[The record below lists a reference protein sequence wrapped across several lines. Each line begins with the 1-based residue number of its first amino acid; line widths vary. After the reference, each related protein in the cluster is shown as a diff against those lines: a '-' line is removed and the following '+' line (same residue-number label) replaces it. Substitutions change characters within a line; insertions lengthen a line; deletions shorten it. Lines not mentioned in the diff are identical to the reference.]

1 MAREASAHRLH
12 GLMAEFD
19 SPTALVEAATK
30 ARLAGYRSM
39 DAYSPIPIEELDEA
53 LDLRRTR
60 LPLLVLL
67 GGIIGGL
74 GGFGLQVWASAV
86 AYPMNVGGRPIIS
99 WPQFIPVMFETTVLG
114 AALTAFFG
122 MWALNKLPQPYHPV
136 FNVDAFT
143 RASTDRFFLVIET
156 ADPRFDRTSTW
167 NFLESTHPIGVFEV
181 AP

>member
-1 MAREASAHRLH
+1 
-12 GLMAEFD
+12 MAEFET
-19 SPTALVEAATK
+19 PAALVEAATK
-30 ARLAGYRSM
+30 ARLAGYRKM

-67 GGIIGGL
+67 GGIAGGIGG
-74 GGFGLQVWASAV
+74 FMLQVWASAV
-86 AYPMNVGGRPIIS
+86 AYPMNVGGRPLIS
-99 WPQFIPVMFETTVLG
+99 WPQFVPVTFETTVLG

-156 ADPRFDRTSTW
+156 ADPRFERSATRK
-167 NFLESTHPIGVFEV
+167 FLETMHPVGVSDVE
-181 AP
+181 P